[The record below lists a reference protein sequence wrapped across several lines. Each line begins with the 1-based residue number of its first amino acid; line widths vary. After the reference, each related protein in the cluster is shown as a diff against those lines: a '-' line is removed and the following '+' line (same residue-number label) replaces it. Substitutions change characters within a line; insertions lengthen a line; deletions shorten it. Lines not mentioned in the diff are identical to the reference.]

1 MEVFLSGAIIALVL
15 GASATMASVYSKVS
29 ESEGDVPPFGARMK
43 FCGLL
48 ILFIVIFPITLVM
61 WIAHLIKNSASKKS
75 EEQESEEDTDN
86 ITE

>member
-15 GASATMASVYSKVS
+15 GVSATMASVYSKVS
-29 ESEGDVPPFGARMK
+29 ECEGEVPPFGARMK

-61 WIAHLIKNSASKKS
+61 WIVHLIKNGASKK
-75 EEQESEEDTDN
+75 EEVKESKEDTEN
-86 ITE
+86 KTE